1 MRTNNKTI
9 TTSAMLILALGL
21 LSLPALAQ
29 HEGTIHVGKKGQLTF
44 SSDTRVGDAII
55 PKGIYQFQH
64 VVEGADHVVV
74 FKKTTTGKEVARV
87 KCKIEP
93 LGEKAKGT
101 LIYTSAEGGAHV
113 TQIVVAGENVKHVF

>member
-1 MRTNNKTI
+1 MRTRNRPI
-9 TTSAMLILALGL
+9 ATSAMLILLLGILGL
-21 LSLPALAQ
+21 PTLAQ

-44 SSDTRVGDAII
+44 PSETRVGDAVI

-74 FKKTTTGKEVARV
+74 FKKTTTGKEVAKV

-93 LGEKAKGT
+93 LSEKAKGT
-101 LIYTSAEGGAHV
+101 LIYTSSEGGAHV